1 MSYLVRRE
9 KFADGTPPPKKPYS
23 AVQFKNKADTLLQGV
38 YGTGKSS
45 NAFLVDLMQKELDKA
60 VTEGVVTMQEGLEFI
75 KSRKKYYDDYLKE
88 QSKTTDGPI
97 GLPQIEERT
106 ELAIGG
112 GAIKGKHLGTREGFG
127 RPRTYDLDAIEKAII
142 EANKGLKYISQDELG
157 EKFGLK
163 NRGHL
168 STIIKRQNLPDL
180 ESYATKAEKAFLEL
194 FSDPNRKASEVEKPL
209 YKIKQMI
216 GGHKTRVDNNPDRV
230 RIDDISKALK
240 NSKIL
245 DYKKEVKPIIDKLSS
260 SNFLKNINSDWT
272 IGDVENS
279 IQSNSMLRSPKTD
292 AERLMDYVVRNQKM
306 SKGNTEFSIYDKKN
320 LNKRITDLSKIDAY
334 QDIVFKD
341 GKGKVYD
348 MDYIKTKG
356 RSDPLFKEYFDLQD
370 KLFDMKNRTTWPDG
384 SDIIDPK
391 TGKKVNFGIY
401 SGQMYKYGY
410 GYKKPF
416 QRFAYDIDHIEGVG
430 KNPFK
435 NLTILPQRINVALGS
450 TTRLNNPSVADKVGQ
465 DFFRNLS
472 VDDLLMQEKD
482 LGKKILLFDEKGEHV
497 GKKLKPSYTAAKEE
511 IIRKE
516 DVLNKKKTSKIS
528 DLKNIEGV
536 TTADKVEQP
545 EKSKIRNMFDSFN
558 QKIKNAGNAY
568 RSIRPGIDALTT
580 AFPGK
585 ADNAIAAA
593 IDFPMMYMSGAPF
606 SQAAASAGSMFMNN
620 PNIGKMANVALEQA
634 ALSEEE
640 QFLKNAMERK
650 QGLESMLENI
660 PTRFKETIEKNKGVK
675 DEFEE
680 FVP

>member
-1 MSYLVRRE
+1 MKLGDYKKAMR
-9 KFADGTPPPKKPYS
+9 PKKFLNS
-23 AVQFKNKADTLLQGV
+23 SFVV
-38 YGTGKSS
+38 YDGSIDDQT
-45 NAFLVDLMQKELDKA
+45 VE
-60 VTEGVVTMQEGLEFI
+60 
-75 KSRKKYYDDYLKE
+75 RK
-88 QSKTTDGPI
+88 
-97 GLPQIEERT
+97 

-112 GAIKGKHLGTREGFG
+112 GVIKGKDLGTREGFG

-194 FSDPNRKASEVEKPL
+194 FSDPNRKATEVEKPL
-209 YKIKQMI
+209 YKIKQLI

-230 RIDDISKALK
+230 RIEDISKALK

-292 AERLMDYVVRNQKM
+292 AERLMDYVVRNQQM
-306 SKGNTEFSIYDKKN
+306 SKGDSEFSIYSKDN
-320 LNKRITDLSKIDAY
+320 LKKRITDLSKIDAY
-334 QDIVFKD
+334 QDIAFKD
-341 GKGKVYD
+341 ASGKVYD

-384 SDIIDPK
+384 SDIVDPK

-416 QRFAYDIDHIEGVG
+416 SRFAYDIDHIDGVG

-482 LGKKILLFDEKGEHV
+482 LGKKILLFDDKGEHI
-497 GKKLKPSYTAAKEE
+497 GKTLKPSYTAAKTELERKQESE
-511 IIRKE
+511 I
-516 DVLNKKKTSKIS
+516 NKLKKIP
-528 DLKNIEGV
+528 GV

-545 EKSKIRNMFDSFN
+545 EKSKTREMFESFN
-558 QKIKNAGNAY
+558 DRAKALGNTY
-568 RSIRPGIDALTT
+568 RSVRPSIDTLTKII
-580 AFPGK
+580 PGK
-585 ADNAIAAA
+585 ADNALAAA
-593 IDFPMMYMSGAPF
+593 IDFPMMYMSGAPLT
-606 SQAAASAGSMFMNN
+606 QAAASAGSMFINN
-620 PNIGKMANVALEQA
+620 PNIGKAVNIGLEQA
-634 ALSEEE
+634 ALSDEE
-640 QFLKNAMERK
+640 QFLKNASKRRE
-650 QGLESMLENI
+650 GIESILKNI
-660 PTRFKETIEKNKGVK
+660 PTRFKENIEQNKGIE
-675 DEFEE
+675 DETEI

>member
-1 MSYLVRRE
+1 MKLGDYKKAMR
-9 KFADGTPPPKKPYS
+9 PKKFLNS
-23 AVQFKNKADTLLQGV
+23 SFVV
-38 YGTGKSS
+38 YDGSIDDQT
-45 NAFLVDLMQKELDKA
+45 VE
-60 VTEGVVTMQEGLEFI
+60 
-75 KSRKKYYDDYLKE
+75 RK
-88 QSKTTDGPI
+88 
-97 GLPQIEERT
+97 

-112 GAIKGKHLGTREGFG
+112 GVIKGKDLGTREGFG

-157 EKFGLK
+157 AKFGIK

-168 STIIKRQNLPDL
+168 STIIKRENLPDL

-194 FSDPNRKASEVEKPL
+194 FSDPNRKATEVEKPL

-216 GGHKTRVDNNPDRV
+216 GGHKTRADNNPDRV

-272 IGDVENS
+272 ILDVENS
-279 IQSNSMLRSPKTD
+279 IQSKSMLRSPKTD
-292 AERLMDYVVRNQKM
+292 AERLMDYVVRNQQM
-306 SKGNTEFSIYDKKN
+306 SKGDSEFSIYSKDN
-320 LNKRITDLSKIDAY
+320 LKKRITDLSKIDAY
-334 QDIVFKD
+334 QDIAFKD
-341 GKGKVYD
+341 ASGKVYD

-384 SDIIDPK
+384 SDIVDPK

-416 QRFAYDIDHIEGVG
+416 SRFAYDIDHIDGVG
-430 KNPFK
+430 KNAFK

-450 TTRLNNPSVADKVGQ
+450 TTRLNNPSVADKLGQ

-472 VDDLLMQEKD
+472 VDDLLMQEKN
-482 LGKKILLFDEKGEHV
+482 LGKKILLFNDKGEHI
-497 GKKLKPSYTAAKEE
+497 GKTLKPSYTAAKTELERKQESE
-511 IIRKE
+511 I
-516 DVLNKKKTSKIS
+516 NKLKKIP
-528 DLKNIEGV
+528 GV

-545 EKSKIRNMFDSFN
+545 EKSKTREMFESFN
-558 QKIKNAGNAY
+558 DRAKALGNTY
-568 RSIRPGIDALTT
+568 RSVRPSIDTLTKII
-580 AFPGK
+580 PGK
-585 ADNAIAAA
+585 ADNALAAA
-593 IDFPMMYMSGAPF
+593 IDFPMMYMSGAPLT
-606 SQAAASAGSMFMNN
+606 QAAASAGSMFINN
-620 PNIGKMANVALEQA
+620 PNIGKAVNIGLEQA
-634 ALSEEE
+634 ALSDEE
-640 QFLKNAMERK
+640 QFLKNASKRRE
-650 QGLESMLENI
+650 GIESILKNI
-660 PTRFKETIEKNKGVK
+660 PTRFKENIEQNKGIE
-675 DEFEE
+675 DETEI